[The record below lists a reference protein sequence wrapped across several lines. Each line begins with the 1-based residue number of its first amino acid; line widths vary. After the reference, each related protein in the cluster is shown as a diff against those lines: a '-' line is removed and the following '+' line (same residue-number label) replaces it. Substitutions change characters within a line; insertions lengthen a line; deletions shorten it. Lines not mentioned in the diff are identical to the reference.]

1 MSQAAPSPDAATI
14 EVARPELLRDYFLR
28 LGATV
33 AVDGSTLHVELAD
46 ETTVADHVR
55 HWSEVNGIEARLV
68 EPAVE
73 APAPAPAAAPTFFL
87 ERPRLGD
94 LLQKKGLITQDQ
106 LEAALAESRA
116 TGDLLG
122 RVMIRRQFL
131 FEDELARTL
140 ADQLELPYVNLRV
153 AGFDRAAAAMV
164 PSSEGMRIAAVPI
177 GILGGRVRVA
187 FADPSDETAK
197 AVVRQFVGD
206 FSLAVAELSEI
217 ELAWRSLDPTVS
229 LARTA

>member
-1 MSQAAPSPDAATI
+1 MSQAAPSLDAATI
-14 EVARPELLRDYFLR
+14 AVARPELLRDYFLR
-28 LGATV
+28 LGAT
-33 AVDGSTLHVELAD
+33 ASIDGSMVQVELDD
-46 ETTVADHVR
+46 ETSVADHIR
-55 HWSEVNGIEARLV
+55 HWSEVNGIEARIV
-68 EPAVE
+68 EPAAE
-73 APAPAPAAAPTFFL
+73 APARVHAPAFFL

-94 LLQKKGLITQDQ
+94 LLQKKGLISQEQ

-153 AGFDRAAAAMV
+153 AGYDRAAAALV